1 MQHEITREI
10 PLLDRN
16 GNLTE
21 PGYAKKLL
29 PRYSA
34 EKEENKW

>member
-1 MQHEITREI
+1 MAQHEITKAA
-10 PLLDRN
+10 PLLDKN

-29 PRYSA
+29 PV
-34 EKEENKW
+34 